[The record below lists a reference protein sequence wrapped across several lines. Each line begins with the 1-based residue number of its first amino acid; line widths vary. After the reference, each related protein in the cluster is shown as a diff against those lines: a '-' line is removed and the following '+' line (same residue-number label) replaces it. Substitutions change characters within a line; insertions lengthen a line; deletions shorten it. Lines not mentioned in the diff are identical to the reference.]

1 MKLRNEFVHKVWD
14 ATSGMVNT
22 FEAVE
27 RHALEW
33 TKNEDA
39 KFKKRQKVQKWRELQ
54 TKEKELRWKKIEEI
68 RENVQDCKD
77 CEKKVKSHEKMKAQ
91 SANKQKLAEWK
102 EIKVMKDELRNA
114 DNLVKTVAQF
124 ESQILQTKV
133 V

>member
-1 MKLRNEFVHKVWD
+1 MSLKLRNEFVHKVWD

-33 TKNEDA
+33 IKIEDA
-39 KFKKRQKVQKWRELQ
+39 KFKKRQKVQKWREIQ
-54 TKEKELRWKKIEEI
+54 TKEKEERFKKAEEI

-77 CEKKVKSHEKMKAQ
+77 CEKKVKSFEKMK
-91 SANKQKLAEWK
+91 ANKQKLAEWK
-102 EIKVMKDELRNA
+102 EIKVMKDELQNA

-124 ESQILQTKV
+124 ENQILQTKV
-133 V
+133 I

>member
-1 MKLRNEFVHKVWD
+1 
-14 ATSGMVNT
+14 
-22 FEAVE
+22 
-27 RHALEW
+27 
-33 TKNEDA
+33 
-39 KFKKRQKVQKWRELQ
+39 
-54 TKEKELRWKKIEEI
+54 
-68 RENVQDCKD
+68 
-77 CEKKVKSHEKMKAQ
+77 MKAQ